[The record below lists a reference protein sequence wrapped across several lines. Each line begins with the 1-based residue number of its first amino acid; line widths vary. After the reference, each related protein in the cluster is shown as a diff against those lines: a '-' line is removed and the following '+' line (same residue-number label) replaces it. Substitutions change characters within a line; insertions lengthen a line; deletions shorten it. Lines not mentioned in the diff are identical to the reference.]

1 MKQFFK
7 QTFEGLLVSSVILI
21 ALYVVF
27 LALRS
32 CV

>member
-1 MKQFFK
+1 MRQFFK